1 MGIKEKIT
9 TEQPV
14 GKKKKKIQ
22 KGNKKYLETNENG
35 NRAYKNLWDTV
46 KAFLRGKY
54 TAINS
59 YIKKTDLK

>member
-14 GKKKKKIQ
+14 GKKKKIQ
-22 KGNKKYLETNENG
+22 KGSKKYLETNENG